1 MNLKKAV
8 AALRDEMDRQSR
20 LMPHMNWNRWGFD
33 GELDNLMK
41 RAERLDE
48 MARDGLIDTALDK
61 ERD

>member
-1 MNLKKAV
+1 MKLKEAV
-8 AALRDEMDRQSR
+8 TALRDEMDRQSR
-20 LMPHMNWNRWGFD
+20 VMPHMNWNRWGFD
-33 GELDNLMK
+33 RELDNLLK